1 MRTDPFLS
9 VVFPAFNEP
18 EVIDISFKAFRE
30 TLDEISFAYEVIA
43 VNDGSTDD
51 SINKLENWAALW
63 HELKVISFISN
74 KGHMAAITAG
84 LEAASGDW
92 VVTIDVDLQDPPDV
106 IPKMLDLA
114 LSQNVDVVYGIRGDR
129 KSDTWFKRATAKFYY
144 KMIGRVTGIEVPM
157 HAADCRLMSR
167 RVVNELCK
175 FPEIHK
181 VYRLLVPWLGFPS
194 QNYKYT
200 RDERAAGKTHYNLRK
215 MVALAWTSVTSFSA
229 TPLRIAIWIG
239 FVGIFSMFIISGY
252 VFFGWLSGEVYP
264 GWTSLMLVVLFLGS
278 FQLLSLGFL
287 GEYVSKLYSESQRRP
302 LYILNEPVENQ
313 NR

>member
-1 MRTDPFLS
+1 MRRDPFLS
-9 VVFPAFNEP
+9 VVFPVFNES
-18 EVIDISFKAFRE
+18 EVIDISFKAFKE
-30 TLDEISFAYEVIA
+30 TLDKFSFAYEVVA
-43 VNDGSTDD
+43 VDDGSTDD
-51 SINKLENWAALW
+51 SFSKLENWADLW
-63 HELKVISFISN
+63 PELKVLSFISN

-84 LEAASGDW
+84 LKAASGDW

-114 LSQNVDVVYGIRGDR
+114 KSQNVDVVYGIRGDR
-129 KSDTWFKRATAKFYY
+129 KSDTWFKRTTAKFYY
-144 KMIGRVTGIEVPM
+144 KLIGRVTGIEVPI

-200 RDERAAGKTHYNLRK
+200 RNERAAGKTHYNLRK
-215 MVALAWTSVTSFSA
+215 MVVLAWTSITSFSA
-229 TPLRIAIWIG
+229 APLRIAIWIG
-239 FVGIFSMFIISGY
+239 FVGILSMLIISGY
-252 VFFGWLSGEVYP
+252 VLVGWLSGEVYP

-278 FQLLSLGFL
+278 LQLLSLGIL

-302 LYILNEPVENQ
+302 LYILKEPIEDQ
-313 NR
+313 NK

>member
-1 MRTDPFLS
+1 MRRDPFLS
-9 VVFPAFNEP
+9 VVFPVFNES
-18 EVIDISFKAFRE
+18 EVIDISFKAFKE
-30 TLDEISFAYEVIA
+30 TLDNFSFAYEVVA
-43 VNDGSTDD
+43 VDDGSTDD
-51 SINKLENWAALW
+51 SFSKLENWADLW
-63 HELKVISFISN
+63 PELKVLSFISN

-84 LEAASGDW
+84 LKAASGDW

-114 LSQNVDVVYGIRGDR
+114 KSQNVDVVYGIRSDR
-129 KSDTWFKRATAKFYY
+129 KSDTWFKRTTAKFYY
-144 KMIGRVTGIEVPM
+144 KLIGRVTGIEVPM

-200 RDERAAGKTHYNLRK
+200 RNDRAAGKTHYNLKK
-215 MVALAWTSVTSFSA
+215 MVVLAWTSVTSFSA
-229 TPLRIAIWIG
+229 APLRIAIWIG
-239 FVGIFSMFIISGY
+239 FVGIFSMLIISGY
-252 VFFGWLSGEVYP
+252 ILVGWLSGDVYP
-264 GWTSLMLVVLFLGS
+264 GWTSIMLVVLFLGS
-278 FQLLSLGFL
+278 LQLLSLGIL

-302 LYILNEPVENQ
+302 LYILKEPIEDQ
-313 NR
+313 NK